1 MINMGCCRFENTA
14 LAIEECLD
22 ALTYNGVNQL
32 SPSEAAYAKRLY
44 ELAKEYIETY
54 EIETER

>member
-1 MINMGCCRFENTA
+1 MINLECCRFENTA
-14 LAIEECLD
+14 LAIGECLD

-44 ELAKEYIETY
+44 VLAKEYIETY
-54 EIETER
+54 EIETRK

>member
-1 MINMGCCRFENTA
+1 MINIGYCRFENTA
-14 LAIEECLD
+14 LAMGECLD

-54 EIETER
+54 EITTRK

>member
-1 MINMGCCRFENTA
+1 MEHCRFENTA
-14 LAIEECLD
+14 LAMGECLD

-44 ELAKEYIETY
+44 ELAKEYTETY
-54 EIETER
+54 EMTTRK

>member
-1 MINMGCCRFENTA
+1 MINMGHCRFENTA
-14 LAIEECLD
+14 LAIGECFD

-32 SPSEAAYAKRLY
+32 SQSEAAYAKRLY

-54 EIETER
+54 EIETRK